1 MLDIVYRRMAQY
13 RASNLSL
20 SEVRRFSGIPDL
32 DSYSGEKWANGL
44 STYIETAY
52 NDDRKFF
59 DEIVADYKS
68 NINRKFQND
77 KGEEVSYNKAM
88 DNFLIFMGRPEN
100 ARKRYTANNF
110 NKYLAAYYTEI

>member
-1 MLDIVYRRMAQY
+1 MLEIVYSRMAQY

-20 SEVRRFSGIPDL
+20 SEVRLFSGIPDL

-59 DEIVADYKS
+59 TEIIEDYKS
-68 NINRKFQND
+68 NINRKFLND
-77 KGEEVSYNKAM
+77 KGEEVSYNKVM
-88 DNFLIFMGRPEN
+88 DNFLIYMGRPEN

-110 NKYLAAYYTEI
+110 NKYLVANYTEI

>member
-59 DEIVADYKS
+59 TEIIEDYKS
-68 NINRKFQND
+68 NINRKFLND
-77 KGEEVSYNKAM
+77 KGEEVSYNKVM
-88 DNFLIFMGRPEN
+88 DNFLIYMCRAEN

-110 NKYLAAYYTEI
+110 NKYLVTNYTEI